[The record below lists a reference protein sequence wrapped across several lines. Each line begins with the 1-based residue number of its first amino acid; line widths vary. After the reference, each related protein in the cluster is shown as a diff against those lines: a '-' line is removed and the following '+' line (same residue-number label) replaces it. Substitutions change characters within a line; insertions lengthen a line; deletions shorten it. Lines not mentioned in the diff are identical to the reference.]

1 MYNYDDITMKDT
13 LSLMLS
19 DKLEDVIL
27 CDYLQAL
34 IKLDA
39 LENRLD
45 MMCESDLLYG
55 ETEKEIDILKQYR
68 DVVLN
73 KLIVLNVDI
82 EERIKCL
89 KNPYNDLYYYC

>member
-1 MYNYDDITMKDT
+1 MHNCDGITIKDT

-27 CDYLQAL
+27 CDYLQTL
-34 IKLDA
+34 IKLGA

-45 MMCESDLLYG
+45 MMCEFDLLYN
-55 ETEKEIDILKQYR
+55 EMKEEIDILIQYR

-73 KLIVLNVDI
+73 KLIALNVDI
-82 EERIKCL
+82 EEKIKCL

>member
-39 LENRLD
+39 LENKLD
-45 MMCESDLLYG
+45 MMCECDLLYD
-55 ETEKEIDILKQYR
+55 EMKEEIDILKQYR